1 MNKITEY
8 KYRNRIKIIYILLD
22 KLNKNIK
29 YNNWEM
35 Y

>member
-1 MNKITEY
+1 MIKITEY

-29 YNNWEM
+29 YNN
-35 Y
+35 

>member
-29 YNNWEM
+29 YNN
-35 Y
+35 

>member
-8 KYRNRIKIIYILLD
+8 KYRNRIRIIYILLD

-29 YNNWEM
+29 YNN
-35 Y
+35 